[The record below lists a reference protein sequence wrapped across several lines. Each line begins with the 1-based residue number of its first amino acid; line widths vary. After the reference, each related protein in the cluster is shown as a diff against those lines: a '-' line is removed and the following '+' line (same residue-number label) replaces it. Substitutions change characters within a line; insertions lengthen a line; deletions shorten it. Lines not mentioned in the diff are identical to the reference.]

1 MLQTRTSSAA
11 GGRTPTTRRIVP
23 IRTAL
28 VALVACVGVALTLP
42 AGASASAAPTRA
54 DKQKARG
61 SCANER
67 GLSRAKHQRFRLK
80 YGRNAFNK
88 CVKIKA
94 RKFAKRRGG
103 GGGGGLPGLPG
114 MPGLLPGGIPEMPGV
129 RMECQIAQMED
140 PIGFMTEYPAI
151 SGQDPLEMCVM
162 MESMP

>member
-103 GGGGGLPGLPG
+103 GGGGGLPGLGMPGIPG
-114 MPGLLPGGIPEMPGV
+114 MPGVIEMPGV